1 MKNKLTLSQS
11 LKQKS
16 VLMLAL
22 GLLAI
27 VGLSQAKTYAQ
38 DSDDESISEEIS
50 DESSVSEESISE
62 DDE

>member
-1 MKNKLTLSQS
+1 MKKKLTLSQT

-27 VGLSQAKTYAQ
+27 FGVSQVKTYAQ
-38 DSDDESISEEIS
+38 DSDNDSISEEVS
-50 DESSVSEESISE
+50 DEAPVSDEDVSE